1 MENENILDPEVAG
14 EETAAPSQEPSAAEQ
29 TVEEVAPAE
38 ANAEEAVP
46 AEETPAA
53 EAAEQEAPKPKGIR
67 KLIRKWWFWAIIVA
81 LIALLVVGIT
91 LIADGGSSDAST
103 SSNSSYYYE
112 HPYVT
117 LVKTTKNTS
126 YGVTYGAAF
135 NSFFTSPSWEYF
147 SASSGEDVVEFSG
160 GFLYDGA
167 PATATVQFVLDMDAG
182 MLEVY
187 HLSINGVGQSRMML
201 SALLQKV
208 FESY

>member
-1 MENENILDPEVAG
+1 MENENILDPEVTG
-14 EETAAPSQEPSAAEQ
+14 KESAAPSLDPSVPEQ
-29 TVEEVAPAE
+29 TVEEVAPVE
-38 ANAEEAVP
+38 ANAEEAV
-46 AEETPAA
+46 PAA

-67 KLIRKWWFWAIIVA
+67 KLIRKWWFWAISVA
-81 LIALLVVGIT
+81 VIALLVVGIT
-91 LIADGGSSDAST
+91 LIADGGSSDSST
-103 SSNSSYYYE
+103 FSNSSYYYE

-117 LVKTTKNTS
+117 LVKTTKNTY

-160 GFLYDGA
+160 GFLYDGS
-167 PATATVQFVLDMDAG
+167 PATATIQFVLDIDEG

-187 HLSINGVGQSRMML
+187 HLSINGVGQSQMML
-201 SALLQKV
+201 SVLLQKV